1 MNDRQQQLLSM
12 LMGNEAGA
20 MNENQQRFFFT
31 LVGMAQWAVA

>member
-1 MNDRQQQLLSM
+1 M